1 MIRNLVAISFL
12 FWLCTFN
19 SFGQYSK
26 GMIRMEVAGMKMNGE
41 DAPPEMA
48 SMLGNMQVIVYSNGI
63 IQKNVMSMMMMKN
76 STILDSKK
84 DSVFLYMD
92 MMGKKYL
99 IADQMNKANKDAIKD
114 SPEQAI
120 SVKEFPEDTKEILGH
135 VCKRVDL
142 KMMVPSMGPE
152 GGSNSANEI
161 TIKTYVTKDLNFD
174 PSFISQNNRTI
185 KLDGTPLEFSM
196 LMGTGSFQLEL
207 QMVAKE
213 LKAEI
218 NPDDLLPPSGNF
230 KRYTM
235 EEFQK
240 EVSKM
245 GR

>member
-1 MIRNLVAISFL
+1 
-12 FWLCTFN
+12 
-19 SFGQYSK
+19 
-26 GMIRMEVAGMKMNGE
+26 MIRMEVAAMKMNGE

-99 IADQMNKANKDAIKD
+99 IADQMNKANKDTIKD

-120 SVKEFPEDTKEILGH
+120 SVKEFPEDTKQILGH

-142 KMMVPSMGPE
+142 KMMVPSMGAE
-152 GGSNSANEI
+152 GGNNTANEI

>member
-12 FWLCTFN
+12 FWLCAFN
-19 SFGQYSK
+19 SFGQFSK
-26 GMIRMEVAGMKMNGE
+26 GMIRMEVASMKMNGE

-84 DSVFLYMD
+84 DSMFLYMD

-99 IADQMNKANKDAIKD
+99 ITDRINRTTQDTLKTSQDQA
-114 SPEQAI
+114 
-120 SVKEFPEDTKEILGH
+120 VVLKEYPDDTKEILGH
-135 VCKRVDL
+135 ICKRVDL
-142 KMMVPSMGPE
+142 KMMVPAVGTE
-152 GGSNSANEI
+152 GINAANEI

-185 KLDGTPLEFSM
+185 KLEGTPLEFSM

-213 LKAEI
+213 LKSEI
-218 NPDDLLPPSGNF
+218 NPDDLLAPSGNF

-240 EVSKM
+240 EVATKM
-245 GR
+245 GH

>member
-1 MIRNLVAISFL
+1 
-12 FWLCTFN
+12 
-19 SFGQYSK
+19 
-26 GMIRMEVAGMKMNGE
+26 
-41 DAPPEMA
+41 
-48 SMLGNMQVIVYSNGI
+48 
-63 IQKNVMSMMMMKN
+63 
-76 STILDSKK
+76 
-84 DSVFLYMD
+84 
-92 MMGKKYL
+92 MG
-99 IADQMNKANKDAIKD
+99 A
-114 SPEQAI
+114 
-120 SVKEFPEDTKEILGH
+120 
-135 VCKRVDL
+135 
-142 KMMVPSMGPE
+142 E
-152 GGSNSANEI
+152 GGKNTANEI

>member
-1 MIRNLVAISFL
+1 MFKNLLVGTLMVF
-12 FWLCTFN
+12 LCTLQ
-19 SFGQYSK
+19 SFGQFSK
-26 GMIRMEVAGMKMNGE
+26 GMIRMEVASMKMNGE

-48 SMLGNMQVIVYSNGI
+48 SMLGNMQVLVYSNGV

-99 IADQMNKANKDAIKD
+99 VVDQISKAHTD
-114 SPEQAI
+114 SSKSNEGQQI
-120 SVKEFPEDTKEILGH
+120 SIQEFPNDTKEILGH
-135 VCKRVDL
+135 SCKRIDL
-142 KMMVPSMGPE
+142 KMLIPSGGTE
-152 GGSNSANEI
+152 GSNQSNEI
-161 TIKTYVTKDLNFD
+161 TIKTYVTKALNFD
-174 PSFISQNNRTI
+174 PSFISQNNRAI

-196 LMGTGSFQLEL
+196 LMGAGSFQLEL

-213 LKAEI
+213 LKSEV
-218 NPDDLLPPSGNF
+218 NPDDLLAPSGTF
-230 KRYTM
+230 KRYTI

-240 EVSKM
+240 EISKM